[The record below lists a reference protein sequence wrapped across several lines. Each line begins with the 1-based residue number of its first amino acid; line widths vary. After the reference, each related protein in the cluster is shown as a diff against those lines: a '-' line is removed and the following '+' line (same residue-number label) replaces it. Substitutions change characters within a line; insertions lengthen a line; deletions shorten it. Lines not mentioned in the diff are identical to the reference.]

1 MLIRPNTMCPA
12 LMLAASRIDSVIGR
26 TIILTVSTRTRNG
39 FRSAGAPAG
48 RRPAAVEDGF
58 RMALEIIKD
67 IHSGI
72 LKDRVMARW
81 LVFLNT

>member
-1 MLIRPNTMCPA
+1 MLIRPSTMCPA
-12 LMLAASRIDSVIGR
+12 LMLAASRMDRVIGR
-26 TIILTVSTRTRNG
+26 TIILTVSTKTRNG

-58 RMALEIIKD
+58 RIALEMIKD
-67 IHSGI
+67 IHKGT
-72 LKDRVMARW
+72 LKDKVMARW